1 MMKGNKSTVI
11 LLICIV
17 FLFIMGSNLGKEP
30 RKLEIDAVS
39 SVSMNDQEKLLIVA
53 NSNRIED
60 RIKFAKDVLQKYM
73 DNSFQSIR
81 LSTDLREDVTCLQ
94 VSVYL
99 KENQIKEGTP
109 IMEIEYRLQRVSLKD
124 NIWEYPEQVEIF
136 IDGEKI
142 DG

>member
-1 MMKGNKSTVI
+1 M
-11 LLICIV
+11 ICII
-17 FLFIMGSNLGKEP
+17 FLFIIGSNIRSERCELG
-30 RKLEIDAVS
+30 IDAVS
-39 SVSMNDQEKLLIVA
+39 SVSMDDQEKLLVVA
-53 NSNRIED
+53 NCNRIND
-60 RIKFAKDVLQKYM
+60 KKQIAKEVLQKYM

-99 KENQIKEGTP
+99 KENHIKEGTP
-109 IMEIEYRLQRVSLKD
+109 IMEIEYKLQRVSLED
-124 NIWEYPEQVEIF
+124 NIWEHSEQVEIL

>member
-1 MMKGNKSTVI
+1 MKGNKRVVI
-11 LLICIV
+11 ILICTI
-17 FLFIMGSNLGKEP
+17 FLFIIGSNISERCELG
-30 RKLEIDAVS
+30 IDAVS
-39 SVSMNDQEKLLIVA
+39 SVSMDNQEKLLVVA
-53 NSNRIED
+53 NCNRIND
-60 RIKFAKDVLQKYM
+60 KKQFAKEVLQKHM

-99 KENQIKEGTP
+99 KENHIKEGTP
-109 IMEIEYRLQRVSLKD
+109 IMEIEYKLQRVSLED
-124 NIWEYPEQVEIF
+124 NIWEHSEQVEIL